1 MRVEDKINIAYEKV
15 NTAAKK
21 DNAEAKNQASK
32 AVSESDKLV
41 LSSEAK
47 KVAELKD
54 AVKSSPEIRQDRVSE
69 IREQIKSNTYNV
81 SGEKVAEKVVNAAID
96 DLF

>member
-1 MRVEDKINIAYEKV
+1 MRIEDKVNIAYEKV

-21 DNAEAKNQASK
+21 DNAEAKKQVDK
-32 AVSESDKLV
+32 AASESDRLG
-41 LSSEAK
+41 LSNEAR

-54 AVKSSPEIRQDRVSE
+54 AVRSSPDIRQDRVNE
-69 IREQIKSNTYNV
+69 IREQIKSNTYNI
-81 SGEKVAEKVVNAAID
+81 SGQKVAEKVVNAAID